1 MAKEKDT
8 VGKFNYADLMDRR
21 FIIPGTDIRF
31 GIDAVIGVIPGI
43 GDWLGG
49 FLALY
54 FPIQATFR
62 DISSAVVAR
71 MFFNIIIDIVIGAI
85 PLLGDIFDVV
95 WKANVKNAR
104 LLDRYQKDPEVT
116 HAKSQWLNWSLV
128 IFFLVIIVL
137 LLLFIGKLI
146 LELLDFVF

>member
-1 MAKEKDT
+1 MAKEKKS
-8 VGKFNYADLMDRR
+8 VGKSTFADLMDQR
-21 FIIPGTDIRF
+21 FVIPGTDIRF
-31 GIDAVIGVIPGI
+31 GIDSVVGIIPGI

-54 FPIQATFR
+54 FPIQATLR
-62 DISSAVVAR
+62 DISSAVVGR

-104 LLDRYQKDPEVT
+104 LLDRYQKEPEAT
-116 HAKSQWLNWSLV
+116 HTKSQWLNWSLV

-146 LELLDFVF
+146 LELLEFVF